1 MLDGFNRG
9 VLWRLYLLILTLFLQ
24 GCAHGDRQPIAEEVL
39 SVSSPSKK
47 TISEFIPEVAVDE
60 KSFVLPKELPSIKIL
75 MLLWRGET
83 EVEKILLL
91 TLEQL
96 GYTVERR
103 TIDAKR
109 DLSRLKQEL
118 HSFNAYSRDYD
129 YVYASGA
136 VAASLAITCAQEQ
149 TPVIFSGVDFPM
161 EISLDSNPLSDRDNV
176 SGIANAAPIEEQLRY
191 IQKIAQF
198 AHLKLSRLAVVVNPD
213 EQNCVDTYNV
223 LKGVCSA
230 EGIELQQFKIK
241 ENDDGKNLTDALEKE
256 KFSFDAIFITG
267 DALTDAQA
275 ATFSEFTKQST
286 ILTIAERLQV
296 IRQGAAC
303 FGVVTDPRSI
313 GTKAAKM
320 IHAHRDLSIDF
331 KHIPLQFGYY
341 APVFNSLVENL
352 GLSVNGLKQKGFV
365 SVPLPKQDNLHNS
378 L

>member
-1 MLDGFNRG
+1 MLDGFNRRA
-9 VLWRLYLLILTLFLQ
+9 LWRLYFLILTLFLQ
-24 GCAHGDRQPIAEEVL
+24 GCAHGDRQPVAEEVL
-39 SVSSPSKK
+39 SASNPSKK
-47 TISEFIPEVAVDE
+47 IIGEFIPEVVVDE
-60 KSFVLPKELPSIKIL
+60 KSFVRPKESPSIRIL
-75 MLLWRGET
+75 MLLWHGET
-83 EVEKILLL
+83 EVEKVLLS
-91 TLEQL
+91 TLKQL
-96 GYTVERR
+96 GYTVERN

-118 HSFNAYSRDYD
+118 HSFNAYSQDYD

-161 EISLDSNPLSDRDNV
+161 ETSLDFNPLSDQDNV

-191 IQKIAQF
+191 IQNIAQL
-198 AHLKLSRLAVVVNPD
+198 AHLKLSRLAVVVNLK
-213 EQNCVDTYNV
+213 EQNSVDTYRA
-223 LKGVCSA
+223 LERICSL
-230 EGIELQQFKIK
+230 EGIELQQFQIE
-241 ENDDGKNLTDALEKE
+241 ENDNGKNLTDALEKE

-275 ATFSEFTKQST
+275 ATFSEFTKKST
-286 ILTIAERLQV
+286 ILTIAERLQT

-313 GTKAAKM
+313 GTKAAKI

-341 APVFNSLVENL
+341 APVFNSLVGNL
-352 GLSVNGLKQKGFV
+352 GLSVNELKQKGFV
-365 SVPLPKQDNLHNS
+365 FVPLAKQDNLHSS